1 MVGTRKI
8 LGKTRVARIRSTHAI
23 DTAIG
28 RFTEPVAAI
37 FLIAEVLI
45 LISGVVSRYVF
56 QHALVWTD
64 EVATIVMLWLSMFG
78 AVIAYRR
85 GEHMRLTALARAIGG
100 RASQW
105 FDAVVAVIVGC
116 FALEMLPAAQ
126 KLFVL
131 DLNDFTAVLNLPRA
145 WIIAAIVVG
154 MALLL
159 VLSVVRLLEI
169 DRGIALRVVAASVVV
184 IAAMFLLRPYLATL
198 GNINLVIFFFFVV
211 GGAIAIGVPIAFAFG
226 FGTLSYIVFAT
237 TIPTQVVVSRM
248 DEGASNIVLLAI
260 PMFILLGYLIV
271 SAGIA
276 QRLVNALAAL
286 VGHFRGGLGVVLV
299 FAMYVVSGISG
310 SKTADMA
317 AVAPVLFPE
326 MRRRGADARDLVA
339 MLASAGA
346 MAETIPPSLV
356 LIIIGS
362 VTGVSIGA
370 LFTAGLMPALLAAFC
385 LLVVILVRSR
395 GDNVE
400 LAKRA
405 TRNEIVAALIAALP
419 GFALPL
425 LIRGAVLG
433 GVATATEVST
443 VGIFYTVLVGA
454 FVHRELKWRHFYP
467 LLRETA
473 ALTGAIM
480 LIIATATA
488 MGWALTQSGFAQG
501 LTDALGHAPGGAAG
515 FMALSVLLFI
525 VLGSVLEG
533 IPAVVLFGPLL
544 FPIAKAYGI
553 DEVQYAMVAVL
564 GMGIGLFAPPLG
576 FGYYAACALGK
587 TSPDDAMGRMMPYL
601 ASIVVATIIVAAVPW
616 FSTGFLAR

>member
-1 MVGTRKI
+1 V
-8 LGKTRVARIRSTHAI
+8 
-23 DTAIG
+23 
-28 RFTEPVAAI
+28 F
-37 FLIAEVLI
+37 
-45 LISGVVSRYVF
+45 SRYVLH
-56 QHALVWTD
+56 HALVWTD
-64 EVATIVMLWLSMFG
+64 ELATIIMLWLSMLG
-78 AVIAYRR
+78 AVIAWRR
-85 GEHMRLTALARAIGG
+85 SEHMRLTALARAIGG

-105 FDAVVAVIVGC
+105 FDATVALIVAA
-116 FALEMLPAAQ
+116 FALEMLPASQ
-126 KLFVL
+126 KLFVD
-131 DLNDFTAVLNLPRA
+131 DLIDVTPVLNLPRS
-145 WIIAAIVVG
+145 WIIAAIFIG

-159 VLSVVRLLEI
+159 VLSITRLLEI
-169 DRGIALRVVAASVVV
+169 DRGIVLRVFAVSVVVVAAFFF
-184 IAAMFLLRPYLATL
+184 ARPFFATL
-198 GNINLVIFFFFVV
+198 GNINLVIFFFFIV
-211 GGAIAIGVPIAFAFG
+211 GGAIAIGTPIAFAFG
-226 FGTLSYIVFAT
+226 FGTLTYILFAT
-237 TIPTQVVVSRM
+237 KVPLEVVVSRM

-271 SAGIA
+271 SGGIA
-276 QRLVNALAAL
+276 QRLVAALASL
-286 VGHFRGGLGVVLV
+286 VGHLRGGLGIVLV

-326 MRRRGADARDLVA
+326 MRRRGSEPNDLVA

-370 LFTAGLMPALLAAFC
+370 LFTAGLVPALLAAIC
-385 LLVVILVRSR
+385 LLVVILWRSR
-395 GDNVE
+395 GDKVE

-405 TRNEIVAALIAALP
+405 TLREIGIAMFAAIP
-419 GFALPL
+419 GFALPF
-425 LIRGAVLG
+425 LIRAAVLG

-443 VGIFYTVLVGA
+443 VGILYSVIVGA
-454 FVHRELKWRHFYP
+454 FLYRELKWSAIYP
-467 LLRETA
+467 VLRETA

-488 MGWALTQSGFAQG
+488 MGWALTQSGFAQQ
-501 LTDALGHAPGGAAG
+501 LSESLGHAPGGAAG

-544 FPIAKAYGI
+544 FPIAKSFGI

-564 GMGIGLFAPPLG
+564 GMGVGLFAPPLG
-576 FGYYAACALGK
+576 FGYYAACALGRV
-587 TSPDDAMGRMMPYL
+587 SPDHAMKRMIPYL
-601 ASIVVATIIVAAVPW
+601 SSIVVALIMVAAVPW
-616 FSTGFLAR
+616 FSTGFLHR

>member
-1 MVGTRKI
+1 V
-8 LGKTRVARIRSTHAI
+8 
-23 DTAIG
+23 
-28 RFTEPVAAI
+28 F
-37 FLIAEVLI
+37 
-45 LISGVVSRYVF
+45 SRYVLH
-56 QHALVWTD
+56 HALVWTD
-64 EVATIVMLWLSMFG
+64 ELATIIMLWLSMLG
-78 AVIAYRR
+78 AVIAWRR
-85 GEHMRLTALARAIGG
+85 SEHMRLTALARAIGG

-105 FDAVVAVIVGC
+105 FDATVALIVAAL
-116 FALEMLPAAQ
+116 ALEMLPASQ
-126 KLFVL
+126 KLFVD
-131 DLNDFTAVLNLPRA
+131 DLIDVTPVLNLPRS
-145 WIIAAIVVG
+145 WIIAAIFVG

-159 VLSVVRLLEI
+159 VLSITRLLEI
-169 DRGIALRVVAASVVV
+169 DRGIVLRVFAVSVVVVAAFFF
-184 IAAMFLLRPYLATL
+184 ARPFFATL
-198 GNINLVIFFFFVV
+198 GNINLVIFFFFIV
-211 GGAIAIGVPIAFAFG
+211 GGAIAIGTPIAFAFG
-226 FGTLSYIVFAT
+226 FGTLTYILFSTKV
-237 TIPTQVVVSRM
+237 PLEVVVSRM

-271 SAGIA
+271 SGGIA
-276 QRLVNALAAL
+276 QRLVAALASL
-286 VGHFRGGLGVVLV
+286 VGHLRGGLGIVLV

-326 MRRRGADARDLVA
+326 MRRRGSEPNDLVA

-370 LFTAGLMPALLAAFC
+370 LFTAGLVPALLAAIC
-385 LLVVILVRSR
+385 LLVVILWRSR
-395 GDNVE
+395 GDKVE

-405 TRNEIVAALIAALP
+405 TLREIGIAMFAAIP
-419 GFALPL
+419 GFALPF
-425 LIRGAVLG
+425 LIRAAVLG

-443 VGIFYTVLVGA
+443 VGILYSVIVGA
-454 FVHRELKWRHFYP
+454 FLYRELKWSAIYP
-467 LLRETA
+467 VLRETA

-488 MGWALTQSGFAQG
+488 MGWALTQSGFAQQ
-501 LTDALGHAPGGAAG
+501 LSESLGHAPGGAAG

-544 FPIAKAYGI
+544 FPIAKSFGI

-564 GMGIGLFAPPLG
+564 GMGVGLFAPPLG
-576 FGYYAACALGK
+576 FGYYAACALGRV
-587 TSPDDAMGRMMPYL
+587 SPDHAMKRMIPYL
-601 ASIVVATIIVAAVPW
+601 SSIVVALIMVAAVPW
-616 FSTGFLAR
+616 FSTGFLHR

>member
-1 MVGTRKI
+1 V
-8 LGKTRVARIRSTHAI
+8 LFLVVEVA
-23 DTAIG
+23 
-28 RFTEPVAAI
+28 
-37 FLIAEVLI
+37 VL
-45 LISGVVSRYVF
+45 LSGVVSRYIF

-64 EVATIVMLWLSMFG
+64 EVATMGMLWLSMLG
-78 AVIAYRR
+78 AVIAYRQ
-85 GEHMRLTALARAIGG
+85 GGHMRLTALARAVGG
-100 RASQW
+100 RAAEW
-105 FDAVVAVIVGC
+105 FDATSAVIVGV
-116 FALEMLPAAQ
+116 FALEMLPASQ
-126 KLFVL
+126 KLFVA
-131 DLNDFTAVLNLPRA
+131 DLIDVTAVLNIPRS
-145 WIIAAIVVG
+145 WIIAAIFTA
-154 MALLL
+154 MLLIL
-159 VLSVVRLLEI
+159 VLAIIRLLEI
-169 DRGIALRVVAASVVV
+169 DRTIVIRVVIGSAIVFGA
-184 IAAMFLLRPYLATL
+184 FYLARPFFAGL
-198 GNINLVIFFFFVV
+198 GNIDLVIFFFFIV

-226 FGTLSYIVFAT
+226 FGTLTYIMFAT
-237 TIPTQVVVSRM
+237 TVPLEIVVSRM

-260 PMFILLGYLIV
+260 PLFILLGYLIV
-271 SAGIA
+271 SGGIA
-276 QRLVNALAAL
+276 QRLVGALAAL
-286 VGHFRGGLGVVLV
+286 VGHFRGGLGIVLV

-326 MRRRGADARDLVA
+326 MRRRGAEANDLIA

-370 LFTAGLMPALLAAFC
+370 LFTAGLMPALLAAVC

-395 GDNVE
+395 GDKVQ
-400 LAKRA
+400 LARRA
-405 TRNEIVAALIAALP
+405 TLREIGVAVFVAIP
-419 GFALPL
+419 GFVLPF
-425 LIRGAVLG
+425 LIRAAVLG

-443 VGIFYTVLVGA
+443 VGIVYALIVGT
-454 FVHRELKWRHFYP
+454 FVYRELRWRDMYP
-467 LLRETA
+467 LLKETC

-488 MGWALTQSGFAQG
+488 MGWALTQSGFALQ

-515 FMALSVLLFI
+515 FMALSALLFV

-576 FGYYAACALGK
+576 FGYYAACALAK
-587 TSPDDAMGRMMPYL
+587 TSPDLAMKRMVPYL
-601 ASIVVATIIVAAVPW
+601 SSIAFALVIVAAVPW
-616 FSTGFLAR
+616 FSTGFLHR

>member
-1 MVGTRKI
+1 
-8 LGKTRVARIRSTHAI
+8 
-23 DTAIG
+23 
-28 RFTEPVAAI
+28 
-37 FLIAEVLI
+37 VLI
-45 LISGVVSRYVF
+45 LLSGVVSRYLF
-56 QHALVWTD
+56 HHALVWTD
-64 EVATIVMLWLSMFG
+64 ELATIIMLWLSMLG
-78 AVIAYRR
+78 AVIAWRR
-85 GEHMRLTALARAIGG
+85 SEHMRLTALARAIGG

-105 FDAVVAVIVGC
+105 FDATVALIVAG
-116 FALEMLPAAQ
+116 FALEMLPASQ
-126 KLFVL
+126 KLFVA
-131 DLNDFTAVLNLPRA
+131 DLIDVTPVLNLPRS
-145 WIIAAIVVG
+145 WIIAAIFVG
-154 MALLL
+154 MLLLL
-159 VLSVVRLLEI
+159 VLSITRLLDL
-169 DRGIALRVVAASVVV
+169 DRGIVVRVLAVGAIVVAAFFF
-184 IAAMFLLRPYLATL
+184 ARPFFATL
-198 GNINLVIFFFFVV
+198 GNINLVIFFFFIV
-211 GGAIAIGVPIAFAFG
+211 GGAIAIGTPIAFAFG
-226 FGTLSYIVFAT
+226 FGTLTYILFAT
-237 TIPTQVVVSRM
+237 TVPLEVVVSRM

-271 SAGIA
+271 SGGIA
-276 QRLVNALAAL
+276 QRLVNALASL
-286 VGHFRGGLGVVLV
+286 VGHLRGGLGIVLV

-326 MRRRGADARDLVA
+326 MRRRGSEPNDLVA

-370 LFTAGLMPALLAAFC
+370 LFTAGLMPALLAAVC

-395 GDNVE
+395 GDKVE

-405 TRNEIVAALIAALP
+405 TLREIGVAMFGAIP
-419 GFALPL
+419 GFALPF
-425 LIRGAVLG
+425 LIRAAVLG

-443 VGIFYTVLVGA
+443 VGIVYTLLVGA
-454 FVHRELKWRHFYP
+454 VLYRELKWNAMYP
-467 LLRETA
+467 VLRETA

-488 MGWALTQSGFAQG
+488 MGWALTQSGFAQQ
-501 LTDALGHAPGGAAG
+501 LTEALSHAPGGAVG

-544 FPIAKAYGI
+544 FPIAKSFGI
-553 DEVQYAMVAVL
+553 DEVQYAMVAIL
-564 GMGIGLFAPPLG
+564 GMGVGLFAPPLG

-587 TSPDDAMGRMMPYL
+587 VSPDNAMGRMVPYL
-601 ASIVVATIIVAAVPW
+601 SSIVVALVIVAAVPW
-616 FSTGFLAR
+616 FSTGFLHR

>member
-1 MVGTRKI
+1 M
-8 LGKTRVARIRSTHAI
+8 
-23 DTAIG
+23 
-28 RFTEPVAAI
+28 
-37 FLIAEVLI
+37 LI
-45 LISGVVSRYVF
+45 LLSGVVSRYLF
-56 QHALVWTD
+56 HHALVWTD
-64 EVATIVMLWLSMFG
+64 ELATIIMLWLSMLG
-78 AVIAYRR
+78 AVIAWRR
-85 GEHMRLTALARAIGG
+85 SEHMRLTALARAIGG

-105 FDAVVAVIVGC
+105 FDATVALIVAA
-116 FALEMLPAAQ
+116 FALEMLPASQ
-126 KLFVL
+126 KLFVA
-131 DLNDFTAVLNLPRA
+131 DLIDVTPVLNLPRS
-145 WIIAAIVVG
+145 WIIAAIFVG
-154 MALLL
+154 MLLLL
-159 VLSVVRLLEI
+159 VLSITRLLDL
-169 DRGIALRVVAASVVV
+169 DRGIVVRVLAVGAIVVAAFFF
-184 IAAMFLLRPYLATL
+184 ARPFFATL
-198 GNINLVIFFFFVV
+198 GNINLVIFFFFIV
-211 GGAIAIGVPIAFAFG
+211 GGAIAIGTPIAFAFG
-226 FGTLSYIVFAT
+226 FGTLTYILFAT
-237 TIPTQVVVSRM
+237 TVPLEVVVSRM

-271 SAGIA
+271 SGGIA
-276 QRLVNALAAL
+276 QRLVNALASL
-286 VGHFRGGLGVVLV
+286 VGHLRGGLGIVLV

-326 MRRRGADARDLVA
+326 MRRRGSEPNDLVA

-370 LFTAGLMPALLAAFC
+370 LFTAGLMPALLAAVC

-395 GDNVE
+395 GDKVE

-405 TRNEIVAALIAALP
+405 TLREIGVAMFGAIP
-419 GFALPL
+419 GFALPF
-425 LIRGAVLG
+425 LIRAAVLG

-443 VGIFYTVLVGA
+443 VGIVYTLLVGA
-454 FVHRELKWRHFYP
+454 VLYRELKWNAMYP
-467 LLRETA
+467 VLRETA

-488 MGWALTQSGFAQG
+488 MGWALTQSGFAQQ
-501 LTDALGHAPGGAAG
+501 LTEALSHAPGGAVG

-544 FPIAKAYGI
+544 FPIAKSFGI
-553 DEVQYAMVAVL
+553 DEVQYAMVAIL
-564 GMGIGLFAPPLG
+564 GMGVGLFAPPLG

-587 TSPDDAMGRMMPYL
+587 VSPDNAMGRMVPYL
-601 ASIVVATIIVAAVPW
+601 SSIVVALVIVAAVPW
-616 FSTGFLAR
+616 FSTGFLHR

>member
-1 MVGTRKI
+1 V
-8 LGKTRVARIRSTHAI
+8 
-23 DTAIG
+23 
-28 RFTEPVAAI
+28 F
-37 FLIAEVLI
+37 
-45 LISGVVSRYVF
+45 SRYVLH
-56 QHALVWTD
+56 HALVWTD
-64 EVATIVMLWLSMFG
+64 ELATIIMLWLSMLG
-78 AVIAYRR
+78 AVIAWRR
-85 GEHMRLTALARAIGG
+85 SEHMRLTALARAIGG

-105 FDAVVAVIVGC
+105 FDATVALIVAA
-116 FALEMLPAAQ
+116 FALEMLPASQ
-126 KLFVL
+126 KLFVD
-131 DLNDFTAVLNLPRA
+131 DLIDVTPVLNLPRS
-145 WIIAAIVVG
+145 WIIAAIFVG

-159 VLSVVRLLEI
+159 VLSITRLLEI
-169 DRGIALRVVAASVVV
+169 DRSIVLRVFAVSVVVVAAFFV
-184 IAAMFLLRPYLATL
+184 ARPFFATL
-198 GNINLVIFFFFVV
+198 GNINLVIFFFFIV
-211 GGAIAIGVPIAFAFG
+211 GGAIAIGTPIAFAFG
-226 FGTLSYIVFAT
+226 FGTLTYILFAT
-237 TIPTQVVVSRM
+237 KVPLEVVVSRM

-271 SAGIA
+271 SGGIA
-276 QRLVNALAAL
+276 QRLVAALASL
-286 VGHFRGGLGVVLV
+286 VGHLRGGLGIVLV

-326 MRRRGADARDLVA
+326 MRRRGSEPNDLVA

-370 LFTAGLMPALLAAFC
+370 LFTAGLVPALLAAIC
-385 LLVVILVRSR
+385 LLVVILWRSR
-395 GDNVE
+395 GDKIE

-405 TRNEIVAALIAALP
+405 TLREISIAMFAAIP
-419 GFALPL
+419 GFALPF
-425 LIRGAVLG
+425 LIRAAVLG

-443 VGIFYTVLVGA
+443 VGILYSVLVGV
-454 FVHRELKWRHFYP
+454 FLYRELKWSAIYP
-467 LLRETA
+467 VLRETA

-488 MGWALTQSGFAQG
+488 MGWALTQSGFAQQ
-501 LTDALGHAPGGAAG
+501 LSESLGHAPGGAAG

-544 FPIAKAYGI
+544 FPIAKSFGI

-564 GMGIGLFAPPLG
+564 GMGVGLFAPPLG
-576 FGYYAACALGK
+576 FGYYAACALGRV
-587 TSPDDAMGRMMPYL
+587 SPDHAMKRMIPYL
-601 ASIVVATIIVAAVPW
+601 SSIVVALIMVAAVPW
-616 FSTGFLAR
+616 FSTGFLHR

>member
-1 MVGTRKI
+1 V
-8 LGKTRVARIRSTHAI
+8 
-23 DTAIG
+23 
-28 RFTEPVAAI
+28 F
-37 FLIAEVLI
+37 
-45 LISGVVSRYVF
+45 SRYVLH
-56 QHALVWTD
+56 HALVWTD
-64 EVATIVMLWLSMFG
+64 ELATIIMLWLSMLG
-78 AVIAYRR
+78 AVIAWRR
-85 GEHMRLTALARAIGG
+85 SEHMRLTALARAIGG

-105 FDAVVAVIVGC
+105 FDATVALIVAA
-116 FALEMLPAAQ
+116 FALEMLPASQ
-126 KLFVL
+126 KLFVD
-131 DLNDFTAVLNLPRA
+131 DLIDVTPVLNLPRS
-145 WIIAAIVVG
+145 WIIAAIFVG

-159 VLSVVRLLEI
+159 VLSITRLLEI
-169 DRGIALRVVAASVVV
+169 DRGIVLRVFAVSVVVVAAFFF
-184 IAAMFLLRPYLATL
+184 ARPFFATL
-198 GNINLVIFFFFVV
+198 GNINLVIFFFFIV
-211 GGAIAIGVPIAFAFG
+211 GGAIAIGTPIAFAFG
-226 FGTLSYIVFAT
+226 FGTLTYILFAT
-237 TIPTQVVVSRM
+237 KVPLEVVVSRM

-271 SAGIA
+271 SGGIA
-276 QRLVNALAAL
+276 QRLVAALASL
-286 VGHFRGGLGVVLV
+286 VGHLRGGLGIVLV

-326 MRRRGADARDLVA
+326 MRRRGSEPNDLVA

-370 LFTAGLMPALLAAFC
+370 LFTAGLVPALLAAIC
-385 LLVVILVRSR
+385 LLVVILWRSR
-395 GDNVE
+395 GDKVE

-405 TRNEIVAALIAALP
+405 TLREIGIAMFAAIP
-419 GFALPL
+419 GFALPF
-425 LIRGAVLG
+425 LIRAFVLG

-443 VGIFYTVLVGA
+443 VGILYSVIVGA
-454 FVHRELKWRHFYP
+454 FLYRELKWSAIYP
-467 LLRETA
+467 VLRETA

-488 MGWALTQSGFAQG
+488 MGWALTQSGFAQQ
-501 LTDALGHAPGGAAG
+501 LSESLGHAPGGAAG

-544 FPIAKAYGI
+544 FPIAKSFGI

-564 GMGIGLFAPPLG
+564 GMGVGLFAPPLG
-576 FGYYAACALGK
+576 FGYYAACALGRV
-587 TSPDDAMGRMMPYL
+587 SPDHAMKRMIPYL
-601 ASIVVATIIVAAVPW
+601 SSIVVALIMVAAVPW
-616 FSTGFLAR
+616 FSTGFLHR

>member
-1 MVGTRKI
+1 V
-8 LGKTRVARIRSTHAI
+8 
-23 DTAIG
+23 
-28 RFTEPVAAI
+28 F
-37 FLIAEVLI
+37 
-45 LISGVVSRYVF
+45 SRYVLH
-56 QHALVWTD
+56 HALVWTD
-64 EVATIVMLWLSMFG
+64 ELATIIMLWLSMLG
-78 AVIAYRR
+78 AVIAWRR
-85 GEHMRLTALARAIGG
+85 SEHMRLTALARAIGG

-105 FDAVVAVIVGC
+105 FDATVALIVAA
-116 FALEMLPAAQ
+116 FALEMLPASQ
-126 KLFVL
+126 KLFVD
-131 DLNDFTAVLNLPRA
+131 DLIDVTPVLNLPRS
-145 WIIAAIVVG
+145 WIIAAIFVG

-159 VLSVVRLLEI
+159 VLSITRLLEI
-169 DRGIALRVVAASVVV
+169 DRSIVLRVFAVSVVVVAAFFV
-184 IAAMFLLRPYLATL
+184 ARPFFATL
-198 GNINLVIFFFFVV
+198 GNINLVIFFFFIV
-211 GGAIAIGVPIAFAFG
+211 GGAIAIGTPIAFAFG
-226 FGTLSYIVFAT
+226 FGTLTYILFAT
-237 TIPTQVVVSRM
+237 KVPLEVVVSRM

-271 SAGIA
+271 SGGIA
-276 QRLVNALAAL
+276 QRLVAALASL
-286 VGHFRGGLGVVLV
+286 VGHLRGGLGIVLV

-326 MRRRGADARDLVA
+326 MRRRGSEPNDLVA

-370 LFTAGLMPALLAAFC
+370 LFTAGLVPALLAAIC
-385 LLVVILVRSR
+385 LLVVILWRSR
-395 GDNVE
+395 GDKVE

-405 TRNEIVAALIAALP
+405 TLREISIAMFAAIP
-419 GFALPL
+419 GFALPF
-425 LIRGAVLG
+425 LIRAAVLG

-443 VGIFYTVLVGA
+443 VGILYSVLVGV
-454 FVHRELKWRHFYP
+454 FLYRELKWSAIYP
-467 LLRETA
+467 VLRETA

-488 MGWALTQSGFAQG
+488 MGWALTQSGFAQQ
-501 LTDALGHAPGGAAG
+501 LSESLGHAPGGAAG

-544 FPIAKAYGI
+544 FPIAKSFGI

-564 GMGIGLFAPPLG
+564 GMGVGLFAPPLG
-576 FGYYAACALGK
+576 FGYYAACALGRV
-587 TSPDDAMGRMMPYL
+587 SPDHAMKRMIPYL
-601 ASIVVATIIVAAVPW
+601 SSIVVALIMVAAVPW
-616 FSTGFLAR
+616 FSTGFLHR

>member
-1 MVGTRKI
+1 M
-8 LGKTRVARIRSTHAI
+8 
-23 DTAIG
+23 
-28 RFTEPVAAI
+28 
-37 FLIAEVLI
+37 
-45 LISGVVSRYVF
+45 VSRYLF
-56 QHALVWTD
+56 HHALVWTD
-64 EVATIVMLWLSMFG
+64 ELATIIMLWLSMLG
-78 AVIAYRR
+78 AVIAWRR
-85 GEHMRLTALARAIGG
+85 SEHMRLTALARAIGG

-105 FDAVVAVIVGC
+105 FDAVVALIVAG
-116 FALEMLPAAQ
+116 FALEMLPASQ
-126 KLFVL
+126 KLFVA
-131 DLNDFTAVLNLPRA
+131 DLIDVTPVLNVPRS
-145 WIIAAIVVG
+145 WIIAAIFVG
-154 MALLL
+154 MLLLL
-159 VLSVVRLLEI
+159 VLSITRLLDL
-169 DRGIALRVVAASVVV
+169 DRGIVVRVLAVGAIVVAAFFF
-184 IAAMFLLRPYLATL
+184 ARPFFATL
-198 GNINLVIFFFFVV
+198 GNINLVIFFFFIV
-211 GGAIAIGVPIAFAFG
+211 GGAIAIGTPIAFAFG
-226 FGTLSYIVFAT
+226 FGTLTYILFAT
-237 TIPTQVVVSRM
+237 NVPLEVVVSRM

-271 SAGIA
+271 SGGIA
-276 QRLVNALAAL
+276 QRLVNALASL
-286 VGHFRGGLGVVLV
+286 VGHLRGGLGIVLV

-326 MRRRGADARDLVA
+326 MRRRGSEPNDLVA

-370 LFTAGLMPALLAAFC
+370 LFTAGLMPALLAAVC

-395 GDNVE
+395 GDKVE

-405 TRNEIVAALIAALP
+405 TLREIGVAMFGAIP
-419 GFALPL
+419 GFALPF
-425 LIRGAVLG
+425 LIRAAVLG

-443 VGIFYTVLVGA
+443 VGIVYTLLVGA
-454 FVHRELKWRHFYP
+454 VLYRELKWNAIYP
-467 LLRETA
+467 VLRETV

-488 MGWALTQSGFAQG
+488 MGWALTQSGFAQQ
-501 LTDALGHAPGGAAG
+501 LTEALSHAPGGAVG

-544 FPIAKAYGI
+544 FPIAKSFGI
-553 DEVQYAMVAVL
+553 DEVQYAMVAIL
-564 GMGIGLFAPPLG
+564 GMGVGLFAPPLG

-587 TSPDDAMGRMMPYL
+587 VSPDNAMGRMVPYL
-601 ASIVVATIIVAAVPW
+601 SSIVVALVIVAAVPW
-616 FSTGFLAR
+616 FSTGFLHR

>member
-1 MVGTRKI
+1 
-8 LGKTRVARIRSTHAI
+8 
-23 DTAIG
+23 
-28 RFTEPVAAI
+28 
-37 FLIAEVLI
+37 VLI
-45 LISGVVSRYVF
+45 LLSGVVSRYLF
-56 QHALVWTD
+56 HHALVWTD
-64 EVATIVMLWLSMFG
+64 ELATIIMLWLSMLG
-78 AVIAYRR
+78 AVIAWRR
-85 GEHMRLTALARAIGG
+85 SEHMRLTALARAIGG

-105 FDAVVAVIVGC
+105 FDATVALIVAA
-116 FALEMLPAAQ
+116 FALEMLPASQ
-126 KLFVL
+126 KLFVA
-131 DLNDFTAVLNLPRA
+131 DLIDVTPVLNLPRS
-145 WIIAAIVVG
+145 WIIAAIFVG
-154 MALLL
+154 MLLLL
-159 VLSVVRLLEI
+159 VLSITRLLDL
-169 DRGIALRVVAASVVV
+169 DRGIVVRVLAVGAIVVAAFFF
-184 IAAMFLLRPYLATL
+184 ARPFFATL
-198 GNINLVIFFFFVV
+198 GNINLVIFFFFIV
-211 GGAIAIGVPIAFAFG
+211 GGAIAIGTPIAFAFG
-226 FGTLSYIVFAT
+226 FGTLTYILFAT
-237 TIPTQVVVSRM
+237 TVPLEVVVSRM

-271 SAGIA
+271 SGGIA
-276 QRLVNALAAL
+276 QRLVNALASL
-286 VGHFRGGLGVVLV
+286 VGHLRGGLGIVLV

-326 MRRRGADARDLVA
+326 MRRRGSEPNDLVA

-370 LFTAGLMPALLAAFC
+370 LFTAGLMPALLAAVC

-395 GDNVE
+395 GDKVE

-405 TRNEIVAALIAALP
+405 TLREIGVAMFGAIP
-419 GFALPL
+419 GFALPF
-425 LIRGAVLG
+425 LIRAAVLG

-443 VGIFYTVLVGA
+443 VGIVYTLLVGA
-454 FVHRELKWRHFYP
+454 VLYRELKWNAMYP
-467 LLRETA
+467 VLRETA

-488 MGWALTQSGFAQG
+488 MGWALTQSGFAQQ
-501 LTDALGHAPGGAAG
+501 LTEALSHAPGGAVG

-544 FPIAKAYGI
+544 FPIAKSFGI
-553 DEVQYAMVAVL
+553 DEVQYAMVAIL
-564 GMGIGLFAPPLG
+564 GMGVGLFAPPLG

-587 TSPDDAMGRMMPYL
+587 VSPDNAMGRMVPYL
-601 ASIVVATIIVAAVPW
+601 SSIVVALVIVAAVPW
-616 FSTGFLAR
+616 FSTGFLHR

>member
-1 MVGTRKI
+1 M
-8 LGKTRVARIRSTHAI
+8 
-23 DTAIG
+23 
-28 RFTEPVAAI
+28 
-37 FLIAEVLI
+37 
-45 LISGVVSRYVF
+45 VSRYLF
-56 QHALVWTD
+56 HHALVWTD
-64 EVATIVMLWLSMFG
+64 ELATIIMLWLSMLG
-78 AVIAYRR
+78 AVIAWRR
-85 GEHMRLTALARAIGG
+85 SEHMRLTALARAIGG

-105 FDAVVAVIVGC
+105 FDAVVALIVAG
-116 FALEMLPAAQ
+116 FALEMLPASQ
-126 KLFVL
+126 KLFVA
-131 DLNDFTAVLNLPRA
+131 DLIDVTPVLNLPRS
-145 WIIAAIVVG
+145 WIIAAIFVG
-154 MALLL
+154 MLLLL
-159 VLSVVRLLEI
+159 VLSITRLLDL
-169 DRGIALRVVAASVVV
+169 DRGIVVRVLAVGAIVVAAFFF
-184 IAAMFLLRPYLATL
+184 ARPFFATL
-198 GNINLVIFFFFVV
+198 GNINLVIFFFFIV
-211 GGAIAIGVPIAFAFG
+211 GGAIAIGTPIAFAFG
-226 FGTLSYIVFAT
+226 FGTLTYILFAT
-237 TIPTQVVVSRM
+237 NVPLEVVVSRM

-271 SAGIA
+271 SGGIA
-276 QRLVNALAAL
+276 QRLVNALASL
-286 VGHFRGGLGVVLV
+286 VGHLRGGLGIVLV

-326 MRRRGADARDLVA
+326 MRRRGSEPNDLVA

-370 LFTAGLMPALLAAFC
+370 LFTAGLMPALLAAVC

-395 GDNVE
+395 GDKVE

-405 TRNEIVAALIAALP
+405 TLREIGVAMFGAIP
-419 GFALPL
+419 GFALPF
-425 LIRGAVLG
+425 LIRAAVLG

-443 VGIFYTVLVGA
+443 VGIVYTLLVGA
-454 FVHRELKWRHFYP
+454 VLYRELKWNAIYP
-467 LLRETA
+467 VLRETV

-488 MGWALTQSGFAQG
+488 MGWALTQSGFAQQ
-501 LTDALGHAPGGAAG
+501 LTEALSHAPGGAVG

-544 FPIAKAYGI
+544 FPIAKSFGI
-553 DEVQYAMVAVL
+553 DEVQYAMVAIL
-564 GMGIGLFAPPLG
+564 GMGVGLFAPPLG

-587 TSPDDAMGRMMPYL
+587 VSPDNAMGRMVPYL
-601 ASIVVATIIVAAVPW
+601 SSIVVALVIVAAVPW
-616 FSTGFLAR
+616 FSTGFLHR

>member
-1 MVGTRKI
+1 
-8 LGKTRVARIRSTHAI
+8 
-23 DTAIG
+23 
-28 RFTEPVAAI
+28 
-37 FLIAEVLI
+37 VLI

-56 QHALVWTD
+56 HHAIVWTD

-78 AVIAYRR
+78 AVIAWRR

-105 FDAVVAVIVGC
+105 FDAVVAVIVGG
-116 FALEMLPAAQ
+116 FALEMLPASQ

-131 DLNDFTAVLNLPRA
+131 DLNDVTAVLNIPRS

-154 MALLL
+154 MALLF
-159 VLSVVRLLEI
+159 VLSVLRLLEI
-169 DRGIALRVVAASVVV
+169 DRTIVIRVLVASVVAV
-184 IAAMFLLRPYLATL
+184 SVMFLLRPFFATL
-198 GNINLVIFFFFVV
+198 GNWNLVIFFFFVV
-211 GGAIAIGVPIAFAFG
+211 GGAIAIGTPIAFAFG
-226 FGTLSYIVFAT
+226 FGTLTYVLFAS
-237 TIPTQVVVSRM
+237 TIPMQVVVSRM

-276 QRLVNALAAL
+276 RRLVAALASL

-326 MRRRGADARDLVA
+326 MRRRGANPKDLVA

-370 LFTAGLMPALLAAFC
+370 LFTAGLMPALLAAIC
-385 LLVVILVRSR
+385 LLAVILVRSR
-395 GDNVE
+395 GDKVE

-405 TRNEIVAALIAALP
+405 TGRDIVAAMFAAIP
-419 GFALPL
+419 GFVLPF
-425 LIRGAVLG
+425 LIRAAVLG

-443 VGIFYTVLVGA
+443 VGIFYTLLVGA
-454 FVHRELKWRHFYP
+454 FVYRELRWRDTYP

-473 ALTGAIM
+473 VLTGAIM

-488 MGWALTQSGFAQG
+488 MGWALTQSGFAQQ
-501 LTDALGHAPGGAAG
+501 LTEALGHAPGGAAG
-515 FMALSVLLFI
+515 FMALSVLLFV

-544 FPIAKAYGI
+544 FPIAKSLGI
-553 DEVQYAMVAVL
+553 NEVQYAMVAVL
-564 GMGIGLFAPPLG
+564 GMGVGLFAPPLG

-587 TSPDDAMGRMMPYL
+587 VSPDDAMGRMLPYL
-601 ASIVVATIIVAAVPW
+601 ASIVVALVIVAAVPW
-616 FSTGFLAR
+616 FSTGFLPH

>member
-1 MVGTRKI
+1 
-8 LGKTRVARIRSTHAI
+8 L
-23 DTAIG
+23 
-28 RFTEPVAAI
+28 
-37 FLIAEVLI
+37 L
-45 LISGVVSRYVF
+45 SGVVSRYLF
-56 QHALVWTD
+56 HHALVWTD
-64 EVATIVMLWLSMFG
+64 ELATIIMLWLSMLG
-78 AVIAYRR
+78 AVIAWRR
-85 GEHMRLTALARAIGG
+85 SEHMRLTALARAIGG

-105 FDAVVAVIVGC
+105 FDAVVALIVAG
-116 FALEMLPAAQ
+116 FALEMLPASQ
-126 KLFVL
+126 KLFVA
-131 DLNDFTAVLNLPRA
+131 DLIDVTSVLNLPRS
-145 WIIAAIVVG
+145 WIIAAIFVG
-154 MALLL
+154 MLLLL
-159 VLSVVRLLEI
+159 VLSITRLLDL
-169 DRGIALRVVAASVVV
+169 DRGIVVRVLAVGAIVVAAFFF
-184 IAAMFLLRPYLATL
+184 ARPFFATL
-198 GNINLVIFFFFVV
+198 GNINLVIFFFFIV
-211 GGAIAIGVPIAFAFG
+211 GGAIAIGTPIAFAFG
-226 FGTLSYIVFAT
+226 FGTLTYILFAT
-237 TIPTQVVVSRM
+237 NVPLEVVVSRM

-271 SAGIA
+271 SGGIA
-276 QRLVNALAAL
+276 QRLVNALASL
-286 VGHFRGGLGVVLV
+286 VGHLRGGLGIVLV

-326 MRRRGADARDLVA
+326 MRRRGSEPNDLVA

-370 LFTAGLMPALLAAFC
+370 LFTAGLMPALLAAVC

-395 GDNVE
+395 GDKVE

-405 TRNEIVAALIAALP
+405 TLREIGVAMFGAIP
-419 GFALPL
+419 GFALPF
-425 LIRGAVLG
+425 LIRAAVLG

-443 VGIFYTVLVGA
+443 VGIVYTLLVGA
-454 FVHRELKWRHFYP
+454 VLYRELKWNAIYP
-467 LLRETA
+467 VLRETV

-488 MGWALTQSGFAQG
+488 MGWALTQSGFAQQ
-501 LTDALGHAPGGAAG
+501 LTEALSHAPGGAVG

-544 FPIAKAYGI
+544 FPIAKNFGI
-553 DEVQYAMVAVL
+553 DEVQYAMVAIL
-564 GMGIGLFAPPLG
+564 GMGVGLFAPPLG

-587 TSPDDAMGRMMPYL
+587 VSPDNAMGRMVPYL
-601 ASIVVATIIVAAVPW
+601 SSIVVALVIVAAVPW
-616 FSTGFLAR
+616 FSTGFLHR

>member
-1 MVGTRKI
+1 MFH
-8 LGKTRVARIRSTHAI
+8 HAI
-23 DTAIG
+23 
-28 RFTEPVAAI
+28 
-37 FLIAEVLI
+37 
-45 LISGVVSRYVF
+45 
-56 QHALVWTD
+56 VWTD
-64 EVATIVMLWLSMFG
+64 EVATILMLWLSMLG
-78 AVIAYRR
+78 AVIAFRR
-85 GEHMRLTALARAIGG
+85 QEHMRLTALARAIGG
-100 RASQW
+100 RATQW
-105 FDAVVAVIVGC
+105 FDAVVAVIVGV
-116 FALEMLPAAQ
+116 FALEMIPASQ
-126 KLFVL
+126 KLFVD
-131 DLNDFTAVLNLPRA
+131 DLIDMTPALNLPRS

-154 MALLL
+154 MVLLL
-159 VLSVVRLLEI
+159 ALAIVRLLET
-169 DRGIALRVVAASVVV
+169 DRTIAVRVLLASALVFG
-184 IAAMFLLRPYLATL
+184 AFFLARPIFATL
-198 GNINLVIFFFFVV
+198 GNYNLLIFFFFVV
-211 GGAIAIGVPIAFAFG
+211 FGAIAIGTPIAFSFG
-226 FGTLSYIVFAT
+226 FGTLTYIVFAT
-237 TIPTQVVVSRM
+237 KTSLEVVVSRM

-276 QRLVNALAAL
+276 KRLVDALASL
-286 VGHFRGGLGVVLV
+286 VGHLRGGLGIVLV
-299 FAMYVVSGISG
+299 LAMYVVSGISG

-326 MRRRGADARDLVA
+326 MRRRGADPRDLVA

-370 LFTAGLMPALLAAFC
+370 LFTAGLMPALLAAAC
-385 LLVVILVRSR
+385 LLVVILWRSR
-395 GDNVE
+395 GDKVE

-405 TRNEIVAALIAALP
+405 TLRQIGTAMVGAIP
-419 GFALPL
+419 GFLLPV
-425 LIRGAVLG
+425 LIRAAVLG

-443 VGIFYTVLVGA
+443 VGIVYSLLVGVLVY
-454 FVHRELKWRHFYP
+454 RELKWRDMYP

-488 MGWALTQSGFAQG
+488 MGWALTQSGFAQQ
-501 LTDALGHAPGGAAG
+501 LTDSLGHAPGGAAG

-576 FGYYAACALGK
+576 FGYYAACALGR
-587 TSPDDAMGRMMPYL
+587 TDPDNAMGRMIPYL
-601 ASIVVATIIVAAVPW
+601 SSIVVATVIVAAVPW
-616 FSTGFLAR
+616 FSTGFLHH

>member
-1 MVGTRKI
+1 M
-8 LGKTRVARIRSTHAI
+8 
-23 DTAIG
+23 
-28 RFTEPVAAI
+28 F
-37 FLIAEVLI
+37 
-45 LISGVVSRYVF
+45 SRYVLH
-56 QHALVWTD
+56 HALVWTD
-64 EVATIVMLWLSMFG
+64 ELATIIMLWLSMLG
-78 AVIAYRR
+78 AVIAWRR
-85 GEHMRLTALARAIGG
+85 SEHMRLTALARAIGG

-105 FDAVVAVIVGC
+105 FDATVALIVAA
-116 FALEMLPAAQ
+116 FALEMLPASQ
-126 KLFVL
+126 KLFVD
-131 DLNDFTAVLNLPRA
+131 DLIDVTPVLNLPRS
-145 WIIAAIVVG
+145 WIIAAIFVG

-159 VLSVVRLLEI
+159 VLSITRLLEI
-169 DRGIALRVVAASVVV
+169 DRGIVLRVMAVSVVVVAAFFF
-184 IAAMFLLRPYLATL
+184 ARPFFATL
-198 GNINLVIFFFFVV
+198 GNINLVIFFFFIV
-211 GGAIAIGVPIAFAFG
+211 GGAIAIGTPIAFAFG
-226 FGTLSYIVFAT
+226 FGTLTYILFAT
-237 TIPTQVVVSRM
+237 KVPLEVVVSRM

-271 SAGIA
+271 SGGIA
-276 QRLVNALAAL
+276 QRLVAALASL
-286 VGHFRGGLGVVLV
+286 VGHLRGGLGIVLV

-326 MRRRGADARDLVA
+326 MRRRGSEPNDLVA

-370 LFTAGLMPALLAAFC
+370 LFTAGLVPALLAAIC
-385 LLVVILVRSR
+385 LLVVILWRSR
-395 GDNVE
+395 GDKVE

-405 TRNEIVAALIAALP
+405 TFREIGIAMFAAIP
-419 GFALPL
+419 GFALPF
-425 LIRGAVLG
+425 LIRAAVLG

-443 VGIFYTVLVGA
+443 VGILYSVLVGA
-454 FVHRELKWRHFYP
+454 FLYRELKWSAIYP
-467 LLRETA
+467 VLRETA

-488 MGWALTQSGFAQG
+488 MGWALTQSGFAQQ
-501 LTDALGHAPGGAAG
+501 LSDSLGHAPGGAAG

-544 FPIAKAYGI
+544 FPIAKGFGI

-564 GMGIGLFAPPLG
+564 GMGVGLFAPPLG
-576 FGYYAACALGK
+576 FGYYAACALGRV
-587 TSPDDAMGRMMPYL
+587 SPDHAMKRMIPYL
-601 ASIVVATIIVAAVPW
+601 SSIVVALVIVAAVPW
-616 FSTGFLAR
+616 FSTGFLHR

>member
-1 MVGTRKI
+1 M
-8 LGKTRVARIRSTHAI
+8 
-23 DTAIG
+23 
-28 RFTEPVAAI
+28 
-37 FLIAEVLI
+37 
-45 LISGVVSRYVF
+45 VSRYLF
-56 QHALVWTD
+56 HHALVWTD
-64 EVATIVMLWLSMFG
+64 ELATIIMLWLSMLG
-78 AVIAYRR
+78 AVIAWRR
-85 GEHMRLTALARAIGG
+85 SEHMRLTALARAIGG

-105 FDAVVAVIVGC
+105 FDAVVALIVAG
-116 FALEMLPAAQ
+116 FALEMLPASQ
-126 KLFVL
+126 KLFVA
-131 DLNDFTAVLNLPRA
+131 DLIDVTPVLNVPRS
-145 WIIAAIVVG
+145 WIIAAIFVG
-154 MALLL
+154 MLLLL
-159 VLSVVRLLEI
+159 VLSITRLLDL
-169 DRGIALRVVAASVVV
+169 DRGIVVRVLAVGAIVVAAFFF
-184 IAAMFLLRPYLATL
+184 ARPFFATL
-198 GNINLVIFFFFVV
+198 GNINLVIFFFFIV
-211 GGAIAIGVPIAFAFG
+211 GGAIAIGTPIAFAFG
-226 FGTLSYIVFAT
+226 FGTLTYILFAT
-237 TIPTQVVVSRM
+237 NVPLEVVVSRM

-271 SAGIA
+271 SGGIA
-276 QRLVNALAAL
+276 QRLVNALASL
-286 VGHFRGGLGVVLV
+286 VGHLRGGLGIVLV

-326 MRRRGADARDLVA
+326 MRRRGSEPNDLVA

-370 LFTAGLMPALLAAFC
+370 LFTAGLMPALLAAVC

-395 GDNVE
+395 GDKVE

-405 TRNEIVAALIAALP
+405 TLREIGVAMFGAIP
-419 GFALPL
+419 GFALPF
-425 LIRGAVLG
+425 LIRAAVLG

-443 VGIFYTVLVGA
+443 VGIVYTLLVGA
-454 FVHRELKWRHFYP
+454 VLYRELKWNAIYP
-467 LLRETA
+467 VLRETV

-488 MGWALTQSGFAQG
+488 MGWALTQSGFAQQ
-501 LTDALGHAPGGAAG
+501 LTEALSHAPGGAVG

-544 FPIAKAYGI
+544 FPIAKNFGI
-553 DEVQYAMVAVL
+553 DEVQYAMVAIL
-564 GMGIGLFAPPLG
+564 GMGVGLFAPPLG

-587 TSPDDAMGRMMPYL
+587 VSPDNAMGRMVPYL
-601 ASIVVATIIVAAVPW
+601 SSIVVALVIVAAVPW
-616 FSTGFLAR
+616 FSTGFLHR

>member
-1 MVGTRKI
+1 V
-8 LGKTRVARIRSTHAI
+8 
-23 DTAIG
+23 
-28 RFTEPVAAI
+28 F
-37 FLIAEVLI
+37 
-45 LISGVVSRYVF
+45 SRYVLH
-56 QHALVWTD
+56 HALVWTD
-64 EVATIVMLWLSMFG
+64 ELATIIMLWLSMLG
-78 AVIAYRR
+78 AVIAWRR
-85 GEHMRLTALARAIGG
+85 SEHMRLTALARAIGG

-105 FDAVVAVIVGC
+105 FDATVALIVAA
-116 FALEMLPAAQ
+116 FALEMLPASQ
-126 KLFVL
+126 KLFVD
-131 DLNDFTAVLNLPRA
+131 DLIDVTPVLNLPRS
-145 WIIAAIVVG
+145 WIIAAIFIG

-159 VLSVVRLLEI
+159 VLSITRLLEI
-169 DRGIALRVVAASVVV
+169 DRGIVLRVFAVSVVVVAAFFF
-184 IAAMFLLRPYLATL
+184 ARPFFATL
-198 GNINLVIFFFFVV
+198 GNINLVIFFFFIV
-211 GGAIAIGVPIAFAFG
+211 GGAIAIGTPIAFAFG
-226 FGTLSYIVFAT
+226 FGTLTYILFAT
-237 TIPTQVVVSRM
+237 KVPLEVVVSRM

-271 SAGIA
+271 SGGIA
-276 QRLVNALAAL
+276 QRLVAALASL
-286 VGHFRGGLGVVLV
+286 VGHLRGGLGIVLV

-326 MRRRGADARDLVA
+326 MRRRGSEPNDLVA

-370 LFTAGLMPALLAAFC
+370 LFTAGLVPALLAAIC
-385 LLVVILVRSR
+385 LLVVILWRSR
-395 GDNVE
+395 GDKVE

-405 TRNEIVAALIAALP
+405 TLREIGIAMFAAIP
-419 GFALPL
+419 GFALPF
-425 LIRGAVLG
+425 LIRAFVLG

-443 VGIFYTVLVGA
+443 VGILYSVIVGA
-454 FVHRELKWRHFYP
+454 FLYRELKWSAIYP
-467 LLRETA
+467 VLRETA

-488 MGWALTQSGFAQG
+488 MGWALTQSGFAQQ
-501 LTDALGHAPGGAAG
+501 LSESLGHAPGGAAG

-544 FPIAKAYGI
+544 FPIAKSFGI

-564 GMGIGLFAPPLG
+564 GMGVGLFAPPLG
-576 FGYYAACALGK
+576 FGYYAACALGRV
-587 TSPDDAMGRMMPYL
+587 SPDHAMKRMIPYL
-601 ASIVVATIIVAAVPW
+601 SSIVVALIMVAAVPW
-616 FSTGFLAR
+616 FSTGFLHR

>member
-1 MVGTRKI
+1 M
-8 LGKTRVARIRSTHAI
+8 
-23 DTAIG
+23 
-28 RFTEPVAAI
+28 F
-37 FLIAEVLI
+37 
-45 LISGVVSRYVF
+45 SRYVLH
-56 QHALVWTD
+56 HALVWTD
-64 EVATIVMLWLSMFG
+64 ELATIIMLWLSMLG
-78 AVIAYRR
+78 AVIAWRR
-85 GEHMRLTALARAIGG
+85 SEHMRLTALARAIGG

-105 FDAVVAVIVGC
+105 FDATVALIVAA
-116 FALEMLPAAQ
+116 FALEMLPASQ
-126 KLFVL
+126 KLFVD
-131 DLNDFTAVLNLPRA
+131 DLIDVTPVLNLPRS
-145 WIIAAIVVG
+145 WIIAAIFIG

-159 VLSVVRLLEI
+159 VLSITRLLEI
-169 DRGIALRVVAASVVV
+169 DRGIVLRVFAVSVVVVAAFFF
-184 IAAMFLLRPYLATL
+184 ARPFFATL
-198 GNINLVIFFFFVV
+198 GNINLVIFFFFIV
-211 GGAIAIGVPIAFAFG
+211 GGAIAIGTPIAFAFG
-226 FGTLSYIVFAT
+226 FGTLTYILFAT
-237 TIPTQVVVSRM
+237 KVPLEVVVSRM

-271 SAGIA
+271 SGGIA
-276 QRLVNALAAL
+276 QRLVAALASL
-286 VGHFRGGLGVVLV
+286 VGHLRGGLGIVLV

-326 MRRRGADARDLVA
+326 MRRRGSEPNDLVA

-370 LFTAGLMPALLAAFC
+370 LFTAGLVPALLAAIC
-385 LLVVILVRSR
+385 LLVVILWRSR
-395 GDNVE
+395 GDKVE

-405 TRNEIVAALIAALP
+405 TLREIGIAMFAAIP
-419 GFALPL
+419 GFALPF
-425 LIRGAVLG
+425 LIRAFVLG

-443 VGIFYTVLVGA
+443 VGILYSVIVGA
-454 FVHRELKWRHFYP
+454 FLYRELKWSAIYP
-467 LLRETA
+467 VLRETA

-488 MGWALTQSGFAQG
+488 MGWALTQSGFAQQ
-501 LTDALGHAPGGAAG
+501 LSESLGHAPGGAAG

-544 FPIAKAYGI
+544 FPIAKSFGI

-564 GMGIGLFAPPLG
+564 GMGVGLFAPPLG
-576 FGYYAACALGK
+576 FGYYAACALGRV
-587 TSPDDAMGRMMPYL
+587 SPDHAMKRMIPYL
-601 ASIVVATIIVAAVPW
+601 SSIVVALIMVAAVPW
-616 FSTGFLAR
+616 FSTGFLHR

>member
-1 MVGTRKI
+1 M
-8 LGKTRVARIRSTHAI
+8 
-23 DTAIG
+23 
-28 RFTEPVAAI
+28 F
-37 FLIAEVLI
+37 
-45 LISGVVSRYVF
+45 SRYVLH
-56 QHALVWTD
+56 HALVWTD
-64 EVATIVMLWLSMFG
+64 ELATIIMLWLSMLG
-78 AVIAYRR
+78 AVIAWRR
-85 GEHMRLTALARAIGG
+85 SEHMRLTALARAIGG

-105 FDAVVAVIVGC
+105 FDATVALIVAA
-116 FALEMLPAAQ
+116 FALEMLPASQ
-126 KLFVL
+126 KLFVD
-131 DLNDFTAVLNLPRA
+131 DLIDVTPVLNLPRS
-145 WIIAAIVVG
+145 WIIAAIFVG

-159 VLSVVRLLEI
+159 VLSITRLLEI
-169 DRGIALRVVAASVVV
+169 DRGIVLRVFAVSVVVVAAFFF
-184 IAAMFLLRPYLATL
+184 ARPFFATL
-198 GNINLVIFFFFVV
+198 GNINLVIFFFFIV
-211 GGAIAIGVPIAFAFG
+211 GGAIAIGTPIAFAFG
-226 FGTLSYIVFAT
+226 FGTLTYILFAT
-237 TIPTQVVVSRM
+237 KVPLEVVVSRM

-271 SAGIA
+271 SGGIA
-276 QRLVNALAAL
+276 QRLVAALASL
-286 VGHFRGGLGVVLV
+286 VGHLRGGLGIVLV

-326 MRRRGADARDLVA
+326 MRRRGSEPNDLVA

-370 LFTAGLMPALLAAFC
+370 LFTAGLVPALLAAIC
-385 LLVVILVRSR
+385 LLVVILWRSR
-395 GDNVE
+395 GDKVE

-405 TRNEIVAALIAALP
+405 TLREIGIAMFAAIP
-419 GFALPL
+419 GFALPF
-425 LIRGAVLG
+425 LIRAAVLG

-443 VGIFYTVLVGA
+443 VGILYSVIVGA
-454 FVHRELKWRHFYP
+454 FLYRELKWSAIYP
-467 LLRETA
+467 VLRETA

-488 MGWALTQSGFAQG
+488 MGWALTQSGFAQQ
-501 LTDALGHAPGGAAG
+501 LSESLGHAPGGAAG

-544 FPIAKAYGI
+544 FPIAKSFGI

-564 GMGIGLFAPPLG
+564 GMGVGLFAPPLG
-576 FGYYAACALGK
+576 FGYYAACALGRV
-587 TSPDDAMGRMMPYL
+587 SPDHAMKRMIPYL
-601 ASIVVATIIVAAVPW
+601 SSIVVALIMVAAVPW
-616 FSTGFLAR
+616 FSTGFLHR

>member
-1 MVGTRKI
+1 M
-8 LGKTRVARIRSTHAI
+8 
-23 DTAIG
+23 
-28 RFTEPVAAI
+28 
-37 FLIAEVLI
+37 
-45 LISGVVSRYVF
+45 VSRYLF
-56 QHALVWTD
+56 HHALVWTD
-64 EVATIVMLWLSMFG
+64 ELATIIMLWLSMLG
-78 AVIAYRR
+78 AVIAWRR
-85 GEHMRLTALARAIGG
+85 SEHMRLTALARAIGG

-105 FDAVVAVIVGC
+105 FDAVVALIVAG
-116 FALEMLPAAQ
+116 FALEMLPASQ
-126 KLFVL
+126 KLFVA
-131 DLNDFTAVLNLPRA
+131 DLIDVTPVLNLPRS
-145 WIIAAIVVG
+145 WIIAAIFVG
-154 MALLL
+154 MLLLL
-159 VLSVVRLLEI
+159 VLSITRLLDL
-169 DRGIALRVVAASVVV
+169 DRGIVLRVLAVGAIVVAAFFF
-184 IAAMFLLRPYLATL
+184 ARPFFATL
-198 GNINLVIFFFFVV
+198 GNINLVIFFFFIV
-211 GGAIAIGVPIAFAFG
+211 GGAIAIGTPIAFAFG
-226 FGTLSYIVFAT
+226 FGTLTYILFAT
-237 TIPTQVVVSRM
+237 NVPLEVVVSRM

-271 SAGIA
+271 SGGIA
-276 QRLVNALAAL
+276 QRLVNALASL
-286 VGHFRGGLGVVLV
+286 VGHLRGGLGIVLV

-326 MRRRGADARDLVA
+326 MRRRGSEPNDLVA

-370 LFTAGLMPALLAAFC
+370 LFTAGLMPALLAAVC

-395 GDNVE
+395 GDKVE

-405 TRNEIVAALIAALP
+405 TLREIGVAMFGAIP
-419 GFALPL
+419 GFALPF
-425 LIRGAVLG
+425 LIRAAVLG

-443 VGIFYTVLVGA
+443 VGIVYTLVVGA
-454 FVHRELKWRHFYP
+454 VLYRELKWNAMYP
-467 LLRETA
+467 VLRETV

-488 MGWALTQSGFAQG
+488 MGWALTQSGFAQQ
-501 LTDALGHAPGGAAG
+501 LTEALSHAPGGAVG

-544 FPIAKAYGI
+544 FPIAKSFGI
-553 DEVQYAMVAVL
+553 DEVQYAMVAIL
-564 GMGIGLFAPPLG
+564 GMGVGLFAPPLG

-587 TSPDDAMGRMMPYL
+587 VSPDNAMGRMVPYL
-601 ASIVVATIIVAAVPW
+601 SSIVVALVIVAAVPW
-616 FSTGFLAR
+616 FSTGFLHR

>member
-1 MVGTRKI
+1 
-8 LGKTRVARIRSTHAI
+8 
-23 DTAIG
+23 
-28 RFTEPVAAI
+28 
-37 FLIAEVLI
+37 
-45 LISGVVSRYVF
+45 
-56 QHALVWTD
+56 
-64 EVATIVMLWLSMFG
+64 MLWLSMLG
-78 AVIAYRR
+78 AVIAWRR
-85 GEHMRLTALARAIGG
+85 SEHMRLTALARAIGG

-105 FDAVVAVIVGC
+105 FDATVALIVAA
-116 FALEMLPAAQ
+116 FALEMLPASQ
-126 KLFVL
+126 KLFVD
-131 DLNDFTAVLNLPRA
+131 DLIDVTPVLNLPRS
-145 WIIAAIVVG
+145 WIIAAIFVG

-159 VLSVVRLLEI
+159 VLSITRLLEI
-169 DRGIALRVVAASVVV
+169 DRGIVLRVMAVSVVVVAAFFF
-184 IAAMFLLRPYLATL
+184 ARPFFATL
-198 GNINLVIFFFFVV
+198 GNINLVIFFFFIV
-211 GGAIAIGVPIAFAFG
+211 GGAIAIGTPIAFAFG
-226 FGTLSYIVFAT
+226 FGTLTYILFAT
-237 TIPTQVVVSRM
+237 KVPLEVVVSRM

-271 SAGIA
+271 SGGIA
-276 QRLVNALAAL
+276 QRLVAALASL
-286 VGHFRGGLGVVLV
+286 VGHLRGGLGIVLV

-326 MRRRGADARDLVA
+326 MRRRGSEPNDLVA

-370 LFTAGLMPALLAAFC
+370 LFTAGLVPALLAAIC
-385 LLVVILVRSR
+385 LLVVILWRSR
-395 GDNVE
+395 GDKVE

-405 TRNEIVAALIAALP
+405 TFREIGIAMFAAIP
-419 GFALPL
+419 GFALPF
-425 LIRGAVLG
+425 LIRAAVLG

-443 VGIFYTVLVGA
+443 VGILYSVLVGA
-454 FVHRELKWRHFYP
+454 FLYRELKWSAIYP
-467 LLRETA
+467 VLRETA

-488 MGWALTQSGFAQG
+488 MGWALTQSGFAQQ
-501 LTDALGHAPGGAAG
+501 LSDSLGHAPGGAAG

-544 FPIAKAYGI
+544 FPIAKGFGI

-564 GMGIGLFAPPLG
+564 GMGVGLFAPPLG
-576 FGYYAACALGK
+576 FGYYAACALGRV
-587 TSPDDAMGRMMPYL
+587 SPDHAMKRMIPYL
-601 ASIVVATIIVAAVPW
+601 SSIVVALVIVAAVPW
-616 FSTGFLAR
+616 FSTGFLHR

>member
-1 MVGTRKI
+1 VVGARKV
-8 LGKTRVARIRSTHAI
+8 LRKARVARIRYTRAI

-28 RFTEPVAAI
+28 RFTEPVAAF
-37 FLIAEVLI
+37 FLVAEVLI
-45 LISGVVSRYVF
+45 LITGVVSRYVF
-56 QHALVWTD
+56 QHAIVWTD

-105 FDAVVAVIVGC
+105 FDAVVAVIVGG

-131 DLNDFTAVLNLPRA
+131 DLNDATAVLNIPRA

-154 MALLL
+154 MAFLLA
-159 VLSVVRLLEI
+159 LSIVRLLEI
-169 DRGIALRVVAASVVV
+169 DRGIALRVLAGSVVV
-184 IAAMFLLRPYLATL
+184 VATMFFMRPFLATL
-198 GNINLVIFFFFVV
+198 GNVNLVIFFFFVV

-237 TIPTQVVVSRM
+237 KIPAQVVVSRM

-276 QRLVNALAAL
+276 KRLVNALAAL
-286 VGHFRGGLGVVLV
+286 VGHLRGGLGIVLV

-326 MRRRGADARDLVA
+326 MRRRGSDPRDLVA

-370 LFTAGLMPALLAAFC
+370 LFTAGLMPALLAAIC
-385 LLVVILVRSR
+385 LLVVILIRSR
-395 GDNVE
+395 SDHVE

-405 TRNEIVAALIAALP
+405 TGKEISVSLVAAIP

-425 LIRGAVLG
+425 LIRAAVLG

-443 VGIFYTVLVGA
+443 VGIFYTLLVGTI
-454 FVHRELKWRHFYP
+454 VHRELKWRELYP

-488 MGWALTQSGFAQG
+488 MGWALTQSGFAQA
-501 LTDALGHAPGGAAG
+501 LTESLGHAPGGAAG

-601 ASIVVATIIVAAVPW
+601 ASIVVATVIVAAVPW
-616 FSTGFLAR
+616 FSTGFLPH

>member
-1 MVGTRKI
+1 
-8 LGKTRVARIRSTHAI
+8 
-23 DTAIG
+23 
-28 RFTEPVAAI
+28 
-37 FLIAEVLI
+37 
-45 LISGVVSRYVF
+45 VVSRYLF
-56 QHALVWTD
+56 HHALVWTD
-64 EVATIVMLWLSMFG
+64 ELATIIMLWLSMLG
-78 AVIAYRR
+78 AVIAWRR
-85 GEHMRLTALARAIGG
+85 SEHMRLTALARAIGG

-105 FDAVVAVIVGC
+105 FDAVVALIVAG
-116 FALEMLPAAQ
+116 FALEMLPASQ
-126 KLFVL
+126 KLFVA
-131 DLNDFTAVLNLPRA
+131 DLIDVTPVLNVPRS
-145 WIIAAIVVG
+145 WIIAAIFVG
-154 MALLL
+154 MLLLL
-159 VLSVVRLLEI
+159 VLSITRLLDL
-169 DRGIALRVVAASVVV
+169 DRGIVVRVLAVGAIVVAAFFF
-184 IAAMFLLRPYLATL
+184 ARPFFATL
-198 GNINLVIFFFFVV
+198 GNINLVIFFFFIV
-211 GGAIAIGVPIAFAFG
+211 GGAIAIGTPIAFAFG
-226 FGTLSYIVFAT
+226 FGTLTYILFAT
-237 TIPTQVVVSRM
+237 NVPLEVVVSRM

-271 SAGIA
+271 SGGIA
-276 QRLVNALAAL
+276 QRLVNALASL
-286 VGHFRGGLGVVLV
+286 VGHLRGGLGIVLV

-326 MRRRGADARDLVA
+326 MRRRGSEPNDLVA

-370 LFTAGLMPALLAAFC
+370 LFTAGLMPALLAAVC

-395 GDNVE
+395 GDKVE

-405 TRNEIVAALIAALP
+405 TLREIGVAMFGAIP
-419 GFALPL
+419 GFALPF
-425 LIRGAVLG
+425 LIRAAVLG

-443 VGIFYTVLVGA
+443 VGIVYTLLVGA
-454 FVHRELKWRHFYP
+454 VLYRELKWNAIYP
-467 LLRETA
+467 VLRETV

-488 MGWALTQSGFAQG
+488 MGWALTQSGFAQQ
-501 LTDALGHAPGGAAG
+501 LTEALSHAPGGAVG

-544 FPIAKAYGI
+544 FPIAKSFGI
-553 DEVQYAMVAVL
+553 DEVQYAMVAIL
-564 GMGIGLFAPPLG
+564 GMGVGLFAPPLG

-587 TSPDDAMGRMMPYL
+587 VSPDNAMGRMVPYL
-601 ASIVVATIIVAAVPW
+601 SSIVVALVIVAAVPW
-616 FSTGFLAR
+616 FSTGFLHR